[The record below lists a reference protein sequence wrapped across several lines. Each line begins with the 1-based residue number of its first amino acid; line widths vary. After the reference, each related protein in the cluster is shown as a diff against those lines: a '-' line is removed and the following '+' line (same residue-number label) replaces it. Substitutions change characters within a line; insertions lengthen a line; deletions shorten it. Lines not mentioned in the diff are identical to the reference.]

1 MRTISYKVSYE
12 KMISRLP
19 AMFAYL
25 DIDEQGTCEI
35 VKATNGK
42 QGDYGRIIA
51 NVYYDKNIVD
61 KDKNKEKP
69 FEYECKDGTK
79 LKITNG
85 EKTYRTL
92 IETYYKA
99 IKDKEW
105 ERNEDGT
112 YDNPFLAFMEKG
124 IGLKYVGLSEENS
137 NNTECG
143 VTTIKKYPLAPD
155 YIYLGEA
162 KTLYNKMIKMKKQL
176 IFWEEHTKL
185 CAEDKK
191 YYQRLKEEFKMR
203 NGDNLINKL
212 AELIEEAEV
221 VATEYLEYTLK
232 PDPSDHNKLIET
244 NLTLDFNVNLV
255 NTIKDLGLVTPYI
268 EDWVAGK
275 RYYEED
281 VVYHIDGNGYGMTW
295 YCKPSED
302 KKDEFG
308 RPYTEGFYEENT
320 ELIFFDDGS
329 TITIGGEKIETPKNW
344 IPQTL
349 NWVKRNECFIC
360 KKCGEVYEDNG
371 TCKCGNEKLTKF
383 YKYYEYVDEQEGTKV
398 IEGTCNS
405 HLTSLRRF
413 TTYLNRNDEVET
425 PDNYTDWLWY
435 YRKGMVMNR
444 EEKYD
449 EMGNL
454 AVMYGKESGYAD
466 GIEAIINK
474 GDSIGDNIIM
484 EGDYA
489 VNLAAWGDVIT
500 DITAKNN
507 EEYGYGTITFTY
519 WLGVHLKA
527 KKDDRS
533 EGDKKTYVVKTP
545 FVGIFDEN
553 YKIQFSRG
561 DIITQEEYD
570 KIKDASEYCEAVKW
584 YSQDDDG
591 NYKYYFKDFEA
602 DTTSPYGANH
612 GVKYTETY
620 IYYKGNTSYEVI
632 TRFINGPKY
641 EIGDTVKGRDVV
653 SRYKTTEYLKDY
665 DGDYEEIEE
674 EGEKKYIPKEY
685 EVIKPFINGE
695 YYEEGDII
703 PYNRYQNL
711 YVLEYDKDETIT
723 TEMFGQL
730 SKENKPLCNGTTV
743 SEDFTDDN
751 KKKCKPVEETIWSLV
766 AKDKFKEYIEGKFDR
781 EYKPDDMTEEDT
793 DAPYYYRLY
802 EKMEFY
808 TGDNIYSYNIRI
820 GNRINK
826 VPFLRTNFTTT
837 VDITHVDIEERP
849 LIRYD
854 YYNGVNF
861 QPSVNEDV
869 YIERGVTQAF
879 EKHIKFSEIKTF
891 EDLENYANG
900 GFFVISK
907 ENIDLG

>member
-25 DIDEQGTCEI
+25 DIDEQGTCKI

-42 QGDYGRIIA
+42 QGGYGRIIA
-51 NVYYDKNIVD
+51 NVYF
-61 KDKNKEKP
+61 KDDFKDGEWV
-69 FEYECKDGTK
+69 FEHDCKDGTK
-79 LKITNG
+79 LRIRKG

-105 ERNEDGT
+105 ARKENGEYED
-112 YDNPFLAFMEKG
+112 PFLAFMERG
-124 IGLKYVGLSEENS
+124 IGLKYVGLSEEVSENG
-137 NNTECG
+137 ECG
-143 VTTIKKYPLAPD
+143 VTTIKKFPLAPD

-191 YYQRLKEEFKMR
+191 YYQRLKEEFEMR
-203 NGDNLINKL
+203 NGDKLINKL

-221 VATEYLEYTLK
+221 VATEYLGYTLK

-268 EDWVAGK
+268 EEWVAGK

-295 YCKPSED
+295 YCKPSENA

-329 TITIGGEKIETPKNW
+329 TITIGGENIETPKNW

-349 NWVKRNECFIC
+349 NWVNR
-360 KKCGEVYEDNG
+360 
-371 TCKCGNEKLTKF
+371 
-383 YKYYEYVDEQEGTKV
+383 DEQEGTEVV

-454 AVMYGKESGYAD
+454 AVMHDNGV
-466 GIEAIINK
+466 EAIVG
-474 GDSIGDNIIM
+474 GDKPTNIKTDPNDDKTVI
-484 EGDYA
+484 
-489 VNLAAWGDVIT
+489 NLAAWGDVIT
-500 DITAKNN
+500 DITAENN

-527 KKDDRS
+527 EIDDRS
-533 EGDKKTYVVKTP
+533 KGDKKTYVVKSP
-545 FVGIFDEN
+545 FVGIFDN
-553 YKIQFSRG
+553 DYKIQFSRG
-561 DIITQEEYD
+561 DIITQEEYE
-570 KIKDASEYCEAVKW
+570 KIVNVNDAEKYCEEAKW

-591 NYKYYFKDFEA
+591 NYKYYFKNFEA

-641 EIGDTVKGRDVV
+641 EIGDTVKGYDVV

-711 YVLEYDKDETIT
+711 YVMEYDKDETIT
-723 TEMFGQL
+723 SEMFDQL

>member
-25 DIDEQGTCEI
+25 EIDEQGTCEI

-42 QGDYGRIIA
+42 QGDYGMIIA
-51 NVYYDKNIVD
+51 NVFYDKGN
-61 KDKNKEKP
+61 
-69 FEYECKDGTK
+69 FSHECKDGTK
-79 LKITNG
+79 LNISKG

-99 IKDKEW
+99 IRDKEW
-105 ERNEDGT
+105 ARKENGE
-112 YDNPFLAFMEKG
+112 YEEPFLAFMEKG
-124 IGLKYVGLSEENS
+124 IGLKYVGLSEEDSENK
-137 NNTECG
+137 ECG
-143 VTTIKKYPLAPD
+143 VTTIKKFPLAPD

-191 YYQRLKEEFKMR
+191 YYQRLKEEFEMR
-203 NGDNLINKL
+203 NGENLIIKL
-212 AELIEEAEV
+212 AELIEEAED
-221 VATEYLEYTLK
+221 VATEYLGYA
-232 PDPSDHNKLIET
+232 SNT

-268 EDWVAGK
+268 EEWVAGK

-295 YCKPSED
+295 YCKPNAD
-302 KKDEFG
+302 AKKDEFG

-329 TITIGGEKIETPKNW
+329 TITIGGEDIKTPKNW

-349 NWVKRNECFIC
+349 NWVNR
-360 KKCGEVYEDNG
+360 
-371 TCKCGNEKLTKF
+371 
-383 YKYYEYVDEQEGTKV
+383 DEQESTKV

-454 AVMYGKESGYAD
+454 AVMYGKEEGYFD
-466 GIEAIINK
+466 GVEAIV
-474 GDSIGDNIIM
+474 GGDNPTNIKF
-484 EGDYA
+484 DTDNKT
-489 VNLAAWGDVIT
+489 VLNLAAWGDVIT
-500 DITAKNN
+500 DIKAVNDR
-507 EEYGYGTITFTY
+507 EDGGTITFTY

-527 KKDDRS
+527 KIDDRS
-533 EGDKKTYVVKTP
+533 EGDKKTYVVNSP
-545 FVGIFDEN
+545 CVGIFDNN

-561 DIITQEEYD
+561 DIITQEEFD
-570 KIKDASEYCEAVKW
+570 RIINAKEYCDEAKW

-591 NYKYYFKDFEA
+591 NYKYYFKNFEA
-602 DTTSPYGANH
+602 DTTSPYGVNH

-632 TRFINGPKY
+632 TRFIDGPKY
-641 EIGDTVKGRDVV
+641 RIGDTVYGYIVV

-703 PYNRYQNL
+703 PYNRYRNL

-723 TEMFGQL
+723 TEMFAQL

-766 AKDKFKEYIEGKFDR
+766 EKDKFKEYVEGKFDR

-854 YYNGVNF
+854 YYNGVSF

>member
-25 DIDEQGTCEI
+25 DIDEQGTCKI

-51 NVYYDKNIVD
+51 NVYF
-61 KDKNKEKP
+61 KDDFKDGEWV
-69 FEYECKDGTK
+69 FEHDCKDGTK
-79 LKITNG
+79 LRIRKG

-105 ERNEDGT
+105 TRKENGEYED
-112 YDNPFLAFMEKG
+112 PFLAFMERG
-124 IGLKYVGLSEENS
+124 IGLKYVGLSEEVSENG
-137 NNTECG
+137 ECG
-143 VTTIKKYPLAPD
+143 VTTIKKFPLAPD

-191 YYQRLKEEFKMR
+191 YYQRLKEEFEMR

-212 AELIEEAEV
+212 AELIKEAEE

-232 PDPSDHNKLIET
+232 PDPSDNNKLIET

-268 EDWVAGK
+268 EEWVAGK
-275 RYYEED
+275 RYYKED

-295 YCKPSED
+295 YCKPSEDD

-329 TITIGGEKIETPKNW
+329 TITIGGEDIKTPKNW

-349 NWVKRNECFIC
+349 NWVNK
-360 KKCGEVYEDNG
+360 
-371 TCKCGNEKLTKF
+371 
-383 YKYYEYVDEQEGTKV
+383 DEQEGTKV

-454 AVMYGKESGYAD
+454 AVMYGKEEGHFD
-466 GIEAIINK
+466 GVEAIINE

-489 VNLAAWGDVIT
+489 INLAAWGDVIT
-500 DITAKNN
+500 DIKAVNDR
-507 EEYGYGTITFTY
+507 EDGGTITFTY

-527 KKDDRS
+527 KKDDLS

-561 DIITQEEYD
+561 DIITEEEFK
-570 KIKDASEYCEAVKW
+570 KIKTEAEKYCEAVKW

-602 DTTSPYGANH
+602 DTTSPYGVNH

-632 TRFINGPKY
+632 TRFIDGSKY
-641 EIGDTVKGRDVV
+641 RIGDTVYGYIVV
-653 SRYKTTEYLKDY
+653 SRYKTAEYLKDY

-711 YVLEYDKDETIT
+711 HVLEYDKDETIT
-723 TEMFGQL
+723 PEMFGQL

-743 SEDFTDDN
+743 SEKFTDDN

-766 AKDKFKEYIEGKFDR
+766 AKDKFDKYIEGKFDR

-808 TGDNIYSYNIRI
+808 TGDNLYSYNIRI

-837 VDITHVDIEERP
+837 VDIRHVDIEERP

-854 YYNGVNF
+854 YYNGVSF

>member
-51 NVYYDKNIVD
+51 NIVIGDNIDVDDDIDDDKYVFKYD
-61 KDKNKEKP
+61 
-69 FEYECKDGTK
+69 CKDGTK
-79 LKITNG
+79 LRIRKG

-105 ERNEDGT
+105 ERKADGT
-112 YDNPFLAFMEKG
+112 YKKPFLAFMEKG
-124 IGLKYVGLSEENS
+124 IGLKYVGWSEEVSKNKK
-137 NNTECG
+137 CG
-143 VTTIKKYPLAPD
+143 VTTMKKFPLAPD

-162 KTLYNKMIKMKKQL
+162 KTLYNKIVQMKKQL

-191 YYQRLKEEFKMR
+191 YYQRLKEEFEMR
-203 NGDNLINKL
+203 NGNKL
-212 AELIEEAEV
+212 IDELPKLIEEAEE
-221 VATEYLEYTLK
+221 VATKYLGYTSYINDLGERK
-232 PDPSDHNKLIET
+232 NT

-268 EDWVAGK
+268 EEWVAGK

-295 YCKPSED
+295 YCKPSEED
-302 KKDEFG
+302 AKKDEFG

-329 TITIGGEKIETPKNW
+329 TITIGGENIETPKNW

-349 NWVKRNECFIC
+349 NWVDR
-360 KKCGEVYEDNG
+360 Y
-371 TCKCGNEKLTKF
+371 
-383 YKYYEYVDEQEGTKV
+383 EQEGTKV

-425 PDNYTDWLWY
+425 PDNYKDWLWY

-454 AVMYGKESGYAD
+454 AVMYGKEEGYAD
-466 GIEAIINK
+466 GVEAIV
-474 GDSIGDNIIM
+474 GGDNPTNI
-484 EGDYA
+484 EFDTDNKT
-489 VNLAAWGDVIT
+489 VLNLAAWGDVIT
-500 DITAKNN
+500 DIKAENDR
-507 EEYGYGTITFTY
+507 EDGGTITFTY

-527 KKDDRS
+527 KIDDRS
-533 EGDKKTYVVKTP
+533 EGDKKTYVANSPCIGK
-545 FVGIFDEN
+545 FANN

-570 KIKDASEYCEAVKW
+570 RIDNASKYCDEMKW

-632 TRFINGPKY
+632 TRFIDGPKY
-641 EIGDTVKGRDVV
+641 RIGDTVYGYIVV
-653 SRYKTTEYLKDY
+653 SRYKTAEYLKDY
-665 DGDYEEIEE
+665 RGDYEEIKEN
-674 EGEKKYIPKEY
+674 GVTKSVPIEY

-703 PYNRYQNL
+703 PYSIYQKL

-723 TEMFGQL
+723 SEMFEQL
-730 SKENKPLCNGTTV
+730 SKENKPLCDGTTV

-766 AKDKFKEYIEGKFDR
+766 EKGKFKEYIEGKFDR

-808 TGDNIYSYNIRI
+808 TGNNIYSYNIRI

>member
-25 DIDEQGTCEI
+25 EIDEQGTCEI

-42 QGDYGRIIA
+42 QGDYGMIIA
-51 NVYYDKNIVD
+51 NVFYDKGN
-61 KDKNKEKP
+61 
-69 FEYECKDGTK
+69 FSYECKDGTK
-79 LKITNG
+79 LNISKG

-99 IKDKEW
+99 IRDKEW
-105 ERNEDGT
+105 ARKENGE
-112 YDNPFLAFMEKG
+112 YEEPFLAFMERG
-124 IGLKYVGLSEENS
+124 IGLKYVGLSKEDS

-191 YYQRLKEEFKMR
+191 YYQRLKEEFEMR
-203 NGDNLINKL
+203 NGKNLIIKL
-212 AELIEEAEV
+212 AELIEEAED
-221 VATEYLEYTLK
+221 VATEYLGYA
-232 PDPSDHNKLIET
+232 SNT

-268 EDWVAGK
+268 EEWVAGK

-295 YCKPSED
+295 YCKPNEAA

-329 TITIGGEKIETPKNW
+329 TITIGGENIETPKNW

-349 NWVKRNECFIC
+349 NWVDR
-360 KKCGEVYEDNG
+360 Y
-371 TCKCGNEKLTKF
+371 
-383 YKYYEYVDEQEGTKV
+383 EQEGTKV

-454 AVMYGKESGYAD
+454 AVMYGKEEGYFD
-466 GIEAIINK
+466 GVEAIV
-474 GDSIGDNIIM
+474 GGDNPTNIKF
-484 EGDYA
+484 DTDNKT
-489 VNLAAWGDVIT
+489 VLNLAAWGDVIT
-500 DITAKNN
+500 DIKAVNDR
-507 EEYGYGTITFTY
+507 EDGGTITFTY

-527 KKDDRS
+527 EIDDRS
-533 EGDKKTYVVKTP
+533 EGDKKTYVVKSP
-545 FVGIFDEN
+545 CVGIFDNN

-591 NYKYYFKDFEA
+591 NYKYYFKNFEA
-602 DTTSPYGANH
+602 DTTSPYGVNH

-632 TRFINGPKY
+632 TRFIDGPKY
-641 EIGDTVKGRDVV
+641 RIGDIVYGYIVV

-703 PYNRYQNL
+703 PYNRYRNL

-723 TEMFGQL
+723 TEMFAQL

-766 AKDKFKEYIEGKFDR
+766 EKDKFKEYVEGKFDR

-808 TGDNIYSYNIRI
+808 TGNNIYSYNIRI

-854 YYNGVNF
+854 YYNGVSF

-907 ENIDLG
+907 EDIDLG

>member
-25 DIDEQGTCEI
+25 DIDEQGTCKI

-51 NVYYDKNIVD
+51 NVYF
-61 KDKNKEKP
+61 KDEWVVKDDYV
-69 FEYECKDGTK
+69 FIHDCKDGTK
-79 LKITNG
+79 LRIRKG

-105 ERNEDGT
+105 ERNTDGT
-112 YDNPFLAFMEKG
+112 YKEPFLAFMEKG
-124 IGLKYVGLSEENS
+124 IGLKYVGLSEEDS

-143 VTTIKKYPLAPD
+143 VTTIKKFPLAPD

-191 YYQRLKEEFKMR
+191 YYQRLKEEFEMR

-232 PDPSDHNKLIET
+232 PDPSDNKKLIET

-268 EDWVAGK
+268 EEWVAGK

-295 YCKPSED
+295 YCKPSEGA

-329 TITIGGEKIETPKNW
+329 RITIGGENIDTPKNW

-349 NWVKRNECFIC
+349 NWVNR
-360 KKCGEVYEDNG
+360 
-371 TCKCGNEKLTKF
+371 
-383 YKYYEYVDEQEGTKV
+383 DEQEGTEVV

-435 YRKGMVMNR
+435 YRKGLVMNR

-454 AVMYGKESGYAD
+454 AVMYDNGV
-466 GIEAIINK
+466 EAIV
-474 GDSIGDNIIM
+474 GGDNPTNIKTDPNDDKTVI
-484 EGDYA
+484 
-489 VNLAAWGDVIT
+489 NLAAWGDVIT
-500 DITAKNN
+500 DITAENN

-527 KKDDRS
+527 EIDDRS
-533 EGDKKTYVVKTP
+533 EGDKKTYVVKSP
-545 FVGIFDEN
+545 CVGIFDNN

-570 KIKDASEYCEAVKW
+570 KIKDASEYCEVVKW

-591 NYKYYFKDFEA
+591 NYKYYFKNFEA
-602 DTTSPYGANH
+602 DTTSPYGVNH

-766 AKDKFKEYIEGKFDR
+766 AKDKFDAYIEGKFDR

-826 VPFLRTNFTTT
+826 VPFLRTNFATT
-837 VDITHVDIEERP
+837 VDIKHVDIEERP

>member
-25 DIDEQGTCEI
+25 ETDEQGTCEI
-35 VKATNGK
+35 VKATKGK
-42 QGDYGRIIA
+42 QGDYGMIIA
-51 NVYYDKNIVD
+51 NINYDKGDFI
-61 KDKNKEKP
+61 
-69 FEYECKDGTK
+69 YECKDGTQ

-99 IKDKEW
+99 IRDKEW

-112 YDNPFLAFMEKG
+112 YVEPFLAFMEKG
-124 IGLKYVGLSEENS
+124 IGLKYVGLSEEDSGNE
-137 NNTECG
+137 ECG
-143 VTTIKKYPLAPD
+143 VPILDKFPLAPD

-162 KTLYNKMIKMKKQL
+162 KTLYNKMVQMKKQL
-176 IFWEEHTKL
+176 IFWEEHTKA
-185 CAEDKK
+185 CTEDKK
-191 YYQRLKEEFKMR
+191 FYQRIKEEFEMR
-203 NGDNLINKL
+203 NGDKLINKL
-212 AELIEEAEV
+212 GELIEEAED
-221 VATEYLEYTLK
+221 VATEYLGYA
-232 PDPSDHNKLIET
+232 SNT

-268 EDWVAGK
+268 EEWVAGK

-302 KKDEFG
+302 AKKDEFG

-329 TITIGGEKIETPKNW
+329 IITIGGEDIETPTNW
-344 IPQTL
+344 IPQSL
-349 NWVKRNECFIC
+349 DWVKRNDRFIC
-360 KKCGEVYEDNG
+360 KNCGRVYEETSPG
-371 TCKCGNEKLTKF
+371 TCKCGSTDFNN
-383 YKYYEYVDEQEGTKV
+383 YKYVNEQEGTKV

-500 DITAKNN
+500 NIEAINDR
-507 EEYGYGTITFTY
+507 EDGGTITFTY

-527 KKDDRS
+527 KIDDRS
-533 EGDKKTYVVKTP
+533 EGDKKTYVANSP
-545 FVGIFDEN
+545 CVGNFDNN

-561 DIITQEEYD
+561 DIITQEEYER
-570 KIKDASEYCEAVKW
+570 IENASKYCDEMKW

-602 DTTSPYGANH
+602 DTTSPYGVNH
-612 GVKYTETY
+612 GVKYTEKY

-632 TRFINGPKY
+632 TRFIDGPKY
-641 EIGDTVKGRDVV
+641 RIGDTVYGYIVV
-653 SRYKTTEYLKDY
+653 SRYKTAEYLKDY
-665 DGDYEEIEE
+665 HGDYEDIEE
-674 EGEKKYIPKEY
+674 NGVIKSVPIEY

-703 PYNRYQNL
+703 PYSIYQKL

-723 TEMFGQL
+723 SEMFDQL
-730 SKENKPLCNGTTV
+730 SKENKPLCDGTTV
-743 SEDFTDDN
+743 SEKFTDDN
-751 KKKCKPVEETIWSLV
+751 KKKCKPIEETIWSLV
-766 AKDKFKEYIEGKFDR
+766 EKGKFDEYVKGYFDR

-854 YYNGVNF
+854 YYNGVSF

-891 EDLENYANG
+891 DDLENYANG

-907 ENIDLG
+907 EDIDLG

>member
-25 DIDEQGTCEI
+25 DIDEQGTCKI

-51 NVYYDKNIVD
+51 NVYF
-61 KDKNKEKP
+61 KDDFKDGEWV
-69 FEYECKDGTK
+69 FEHDCKDGTK
-79 LKITNG
+79 LRIRKG

-105 ERNEDGT
+105 ARKENGEYED
-112 YDNPFLAFMEKG
+112 PFLAFMEKG
-124 IGLKYVGLSEENS
+124 IGLKYVGLSEEVSENG
-137 NNTECG
+137 ECG
-143 VTTIKKYPLAPD
+143 VTTIKKFPLAPD

-191 YYQRLKEEFKMR
+191 YYQRLKEEFEMR
-203 NGDNLINKL
+203 NGNNLINKL
-212 AELIEEAEV
+212 AELIKEAEE
-221 VATEYLEYTLK
+221 VATEYLGYTLK
-232 PDPSDHNKLIET
+232 SDPSDNNKLIET

-268 EDWVAGK
+268 EEWVAGK

-302 KKDEFG
+302 AKKDEFG

-329 TITIGGEKIETPKNW
+329 TITIGGEDIETPKNW

-349 NWVKRNECFIC
+349 NWVNR
-360 KKCGEVYEDNG
+360 
-371 TCKCGNEKLTKF
+371 
-383 YKYYEYVDEQEGTKV
+383 DEQEGTEVV

-413 TTYLNRNDEVET
+413 ATYLNRNDEVET

-454 AVMYGKESGYAD
+454 AVMYGKEEGHFD
-466 GIEAIINK
+466 GVEAIV
-474 GDSIGDNIIM
+474 GGDNPTNIKFDTDNKTIL
-484 EGDYA
+484 
-489 VNLAAWGDVIT
+489 NLAAWGDVIT
-500 DITAKNN
+500 DIKAVNDR
-507 EEYGYGTITFTY
+507 EDGGTITFTY

-527 KKDDRS
+527 KIDDRS
-533 EGDKKTYVVKTP
+533 EGDKKTYVVNSP
-545 FVGIFDEN
+545 CVGIFDNN

-561 DIITQEEYD
+561 DIITQEEFD
-570 KIKDASEYCEAVKW
+570 RIINAKEYCDEAKW

-602 DTTSPYGANH
+602 DTTSPYGVNH

-632 TRFINGPKY
+632 TRFIDGPKY
-641 EIGDTVKGRDVV
+641 RIGDTVYGYIVV
-653 SRYKTTEYLKDY
+653 NRYKTAEYLKDY
-665 DGDYEEIEE
+665 RGDYEDIEE
-674 EGEKKYIPKEY
+674 NGVIKSVPIEY

-723 TEMFGQL
+723 PEMFGQL

>member
-25 DIDEQGTCEI
+25 DIDEQGTCKI

-51 NVYYDKNIVD
+51 NVYF
-61 KDKNKEKP
+61 KDDFKDGEWV
-69 FEYECKDGTK
+69 FEHDCKDGTK
-79 LKITNG
+79 LRIRKG

-105 ERNEDGT
+105 ARKENGEYKD
-112 YDNPFLAFMEKG
+112 PFLAFMERG
-124 IGLKYVGLSEENS
+124 IGLKYVGLSEEVSENG
-137 NNTECG
+137 ECG

-191 YYQRLKEEFKMR
+191 YYQRLKEEFEMR
-203 NGDNLINKL
+203 NGKNLIIKL
-212 AELIEEAEV
+212 AELIEEAED
-221 VATEYLEYTLK
+221 VATEYLGYA
-232 PDPSDHNKLIET
+232 SNT

-268 EDWVAGK
+268 EEWVAGK

-295 YCKPSED
+295 YCKPSD
-302 KKDEFG
+302 AKKDEFG

-329 TITIGGEKIETPKNW
+329 TITIGGENIETPKNW

-349 NWVKRNECFIC
+349 NWVDR
-360 KKCGEVYEDNG
+360 Y
-371 TCKCGNEKLTKF
+371 
-383 YKYYEYVDEQEGTKV
+383 EQEGTKV

-454 AVMYGKESGYAD
+454 AVMYDNGV
-466 GIEAIINK
+466 EAIV
-474 GDSIGDNIIM
+474 GGDNPTNIKF
-484 EGDYA
+484 DKDKKT
-489 VNLAAWGDVIT
+489 VLNLAAWGDVIT
-500 DITAKNN
+500 DIKAVNDR
-507 EEYGYGTITFTY
+507 EDGGTITFTY

-527 KKDDRS
+527 KIDDRS
-533 EGDKKTYVVKTP
+533 EGDKKTYVVNSP
-545 FVGIFDEN
+545 CVGIFDNN

-561 DIITQEEYD
+561 DIITQEEFD
-570 KIKDASEYCEAVKW
+570 RIINAKEYCDEAKW

-602 DTTSPYGANH
+602 DTTSPYGVNH

-632 TRFINGPKY
+632 TRFIDGPKY
-641 EIGDTVKGRDVV
+641 RIGDTVYGYIVV

-723 TEMFGQL
+723 IEMLAQL

>member
-25 DIDEQGTCEI
+25 DIDEQGTCKI

-51 NVYYDKNIVD
+51 NVFYNKNIVY
-61 KDKNKEKP
+61 KGEEKP
-69 FEYECKDGTK
+69 FEHECKDGTK

-105 ERNEDGT
+105 EREDGI
-112 YDNPFLAFMEKG
+112 YKEPFLAFIEKG
-124 IGLKYVGLSEENS
+124 IGLKYVGLSEEDS

-143 VTTIKKYPLAPD
+143 VTTIKKFPLAPD

-191 YYQRLKEEFKMR
+191 YYQRLKEEFEMR

-221 VATEYLEYTLK
+221 VATEYLGYTLK

-268 EDWVAGK
+268 EEWVAGK

-295 YCKPSED
+295 YCKPNAD
-302 KKDEFG
+302 AKKDEFG

-329 TITIGGEKIETPKNW
+329 TITIGGEDIKTPKNW

-349 NWVKRNECFIC
+349 NWVNR
-360 KKCGEVYEDNG
+360 
-371 TCKCGNEKLTKF
+371 
-383 YKYYEYVDEQEGTKV
+383 DEQEGTEVV

-454 AVMYGKESGYAD
+454 AVMYGKEKGHFD
-466 GIEAIINK
+466 GVEAIVGGDKPTNIKFDTDNK
-474 GDSIGDNIIM
+474 T
-484 EGDYA
+484 
-489 VNLAAWGDVIT
+489 VLNLAAWGDVIT
-500 DITAKNN
+500 DIKAVNDR
-507 EEYGYGTITFTY
+507 EDGGTITFTY

-527 KKDDRS
+527 KIDDRS
-533 EGDKKTYVVKTP
+533 EGDKKTYVVNSP
-545 FVGIFDEN
+545 CVGIFDNN

-561 DIITQEEYD
+561 DIITQEEFD
-570 KIKDASEYCEAVKW
+570 RIINAKKYCDEAKW

-602 DTTSPYGANH
+602 DTTSPYGVNH

-632 TRFINGPKY
+632 TRFIDGSKY
-641 EIGDTVKGRDVV
+641 RIGDTVYGYIVV

-665 DGDYEEIEE
+665 DGDFDEIEE

>member
-25 DIDEQGTCEI
+25 DIDEQGTCKI

-42 QGDYGRIIA
+42 QGDYGMIIA
-51 NVYYDKNIVD
+51 NVFYNKNIID
-61 KDKNKEKP
+61 KDKNEEKP
-69 FEYECKDGTK
+69 FEHECKDGTK

-99 IKDKEW
+99 IRDKEW
-105 ERNEDGT
+105 ERKENGEYKD
-112 YDNPFLAFMEKG
+112 PFLAFMERG
-124 IGLKYVGLSEENS
+124 IGLKYVGLSEEVSENG
-137 NNTECG
+137 ECG
-143 VTTIKKYPLAPD
+143 VTTIKKFPLAPD

-191 YYQRLKEEFKMR
+191 YYQRLKEEFEMR
-203 NGDNLINKL
+203 NGDK
-212 AELIEEAEV
+212 LIEKLTEMIKEAEV
-221 VATEYLEYTLK
+221 VATEYLGYTLK
-232 PDPSDHNKLIET
+232 PDPSDPNKLIET

-268 EDWVAGK
+268 EEWVAGK

-295 YCKPSED
+295 YCKPNAD
-302 KKDEFG
+302 DAKKDEFG

-329 TITIGGEKIETPKNW
+329 TITIGGENIETPKNW

-349 NWVKRNECFIC
+349 NWVDRNECFIC
-360 KKCGEVYEDNG
+360 KKCGEVYEDDG
-371 TCKCGNEKLTKF
+371 TCKCGNEELTKF
-383 YKYYEYVDEQEGTKV
+383 YKYYECVDEQEGTKV

-435 YRKGMVMNR
+435 YRKGLVMNR

-454 AVMYGKESGYAD
+454 AVMYDNGV
-466 GIEAIINK
+466 EAIV
-474 GDSIGDNIIM
+474 GGDNPTNIKTDPNDKKI
-484 EGDYA
+484 
-489 VNLAAWGDVIT
+489 VINLAAWGDVIT
-500 DITAKNN
+500 DITADND
-507 EEYGYGTITFTY
+507 EESGYGTITFTY

-527 KKDDRS
+527 EIDDRS
-533 EGDKKTYVVKTP
+533 EGDKKTYVVKSP
-545 FVGIFDEN
+545 CVGIFDNN

-591 NYKYYFKDFEA
+591 NYKYYFKNFEA

-620 IYYKGNTSYEVI
+620 IYYKGNPSYEVI
-632 TRFINGPKY
+632 TRFIDGPKY
-641 EIGDTVKGRDVV
+641 EIGDTVKGKDVV

-665 DGDYEEIEE
+665 DGDYEDINENGVI
-674 EGEKKYIPKEY
+674 KSVPKEY

-711 YVLEYDKDETIT
+711 YVLGYDKDETIT

-837 VDITHVDIEERP
+837 VDIKHVDIEERP

-854 YYNGVNF
+854 YYNGVSF

>member
-25 DIDEQGTCEI
+25 DIDEQGTCKI

-51 NVYYDKNIVD
+51 NVYF
-61 KDKNKEKP
+61 KDDFKDGEWV
-69 FEYECKDGTK
+69 FEHDCKDGTK
-79 LKITNG
+79 LRIRKG

-105 ERNEDGT
+105 ARKENGEYED
-112 YDNPFLAFMEKG
+112 PFLAFMERG
-124 IGLKYVGLSEENS
+124 IGLKYVGLSEEVSENG
-137 NNTECG
+137 ECG
-143 VTTIKKYPLAPD
+143 VTTIKKFPLAPD

-191 YYQRLKEEFKMR
+191 YYQRLKEEFEMR
-203 NGDNLINKL
+203 NGNNLINKL
-212 AELIEEAEV
+212 AELIKEAEE

-232 PDPSDHNKLIET
+232 PDPSDNNKLIET

-268 EDWVAGK
+268 EEWVAGK
-275 RYYEED
+275 RYYKED

-302 KKDEFG
+302 AKKDEFG

-329 TITIGGEKIETPKNW
+329 TITIGGEDIETPKNW

-349 NWVKRNECFIC
+349 NWVNR
-360 KKCGEVYEDNG
+360 
-371 TCKCGNEKLTKF
+371 
-383 YKYYEYVDEQEGTKV
+383 DEQEGTEVV

-454 AVMYGKESGYAD
+454 AVMYGKEEGHFD
-466 GIEAIINK
+466 GVEAIVGGDKPTNIKFDTDNK
-474 GDSIGDNIIM
+474 TIL
-484 EGDYA
+484 
-489 VNLAAWGDVIT
+489 NLAAWGDVIT
-500 DITAKNN
+500 DIKAVNDR
-507 EEYGYGTITFTY
+507 EDGGTITFTY

-527 KKDDRS
+527 KIDDRS
-533 EGDKKTYVVKTP
+533 EGDKKTYVVNSP
-545 FVGIFDEN
+545 CVGIFDNN

-561 DIITQEEYD
+561 DIITQEEFD
-570 KIKDASEYCEAVKW
+570 RIINAKEYCDEAKW

-602 DTTSPYGANH
+602 DTTSPYGVNH

-632 TRFINGPKY
+632 TRFIDGPKY
-641 EIGDTVKGRDVV
+641 RIGDTVYGYIVV
-653 SRYKTTEYLKDY
+653 SRYKTAEYLKDY
-665 DGDYEEIEE
+665 RGDYEDIEE
-674 EGEKKYIPKEY
+674 NGVIKSVPIEY

-723 TEMFGQL
+723 PEMFGQL

>member
-25 DIDEQGTCEI
+25 DIDEQGTCKI

-51 NVYYDKNIVD
+51 NVFYNKNIVY
-61 KDKNKEKP
+61 KGEEKP
-69 FEYECKDGTK
+69 FEHECKDGTK

-105 ERNEDGT
+105 EREDGI
-112 YDNPFLAFMEKG
+112 YKEPFLAFMEKG
-124 IGLKYVGLSEENS
+124 IGLKYVGLSEEDS

-143 VTTIKKYPLAPD
+143 VTTIKKFPLAPD

-191 YYQRLKEEFKMR
+191 YYQRLKEEFEMR

-221 VATEYLEYTLK
+221 VATEYLGYTLK

-268 EDWVAGK
+268 EEWVAGK

-295 YCKPSED
+295 YCKPNAD
-302 KKDEFG
+302 AKKDEFG

-329 TITIGGEKIETPKNW
+329 TITIGGEDIKTPKNW

-349 NWVKRNECFIC
+349 NWVNR
-360 KKCGEVYEDNG
+360 
-371 TCKCGNEKLTKF
+371 
-383 YKYYEYVDEQEGTKV
+383 DEQEGTEVV

-454 AVMYGKESGYAD
+454 AVMYGKEKGHFD
-466 GIEAIINK
+466 GVEAIVGGDKPTNIKFDTDNK
-474 GDSIGDNIIM
+474 T
-484 EGDYA
+484 
-489 VNLAAWGDVIT
+489 VLNLAAWGDVIT
-500 DITAKNN
+500 DIKAVNDR
-507 EEYGYGTITFTY
+507 EDGGTITFTY

-527 KKDDRS
+527 KIDDRS
-533 EGDKKTYVVKTP
+533 EGDKKTYVVNSP
-545 FVGIFDEN
+545 CVGIFDNN

-561 DIITQEEYD
+561 DIITQEEFD
-570 KIKDASEYCEAVKW
+570 RIINAKKYCDEAKW

-602 DTTSPYGANH
+602 DTTSPYGVNH

-632 TRFINGPKY
+632 TRFIDGPKY
-641 EIGDTVKGRDVV
+641 RIGDTVYGYIVV

-665 DGDYEEIEE
+665 DGDFDEIEE

>member
-61 KDKNKEKP
+61 KDKNEEKP
-69 FEYECKDGTK
+69 FEHECKDGTK

-124 IGLKYVGLSEENS
+124 IGLKYVGWSEEVSKNE
-137 NNTECG
+137 ECRG
-143 VTTIKKYPLAPD
+143 VPTLKKFPLAPD

-162 KTLYNKMIKMKKQL
+162 KTLYNKMVQMKKQL

-185 CAEDKK
+185 CTEDKK
-191 YYQRLKEEFKMR
+191 YYQRLKEEFEMR
-203 NGDNLINKL
+203 NGNKL
-212 AELIEEAEV
+212 IDELPKLIEEAEK
-221 VATEYLEYTLK
+221 VATEYLGYTSYINDLGERK
-232 PDPSDHNKLIET
+232 NT

-268 EDWVAGK
+268 EEWVAGK

-295 YCKPSED
+295 YCKPSEKA

-329 TITIGGEKIETPKNW
+329 TITIGGKEIETPKNW
-344 IPQTL
+344 IPQSL
-349 NWVKRNECFIC
+349 NWVKRNERFIC
-360 KKCGEVYEDNG
+360 KNCGEVYEDDG

-383 YKYYEYVDEQEGTKV
+383 YKYYKYVGKQEGTKV

-413 TTYLNRNDEVET
+413 ATYLNRNDEVET

-454 AVMYGKESGYAD
+454 AVMYGKEEGYAD
-466 GIEAIINK
+466 GVEAIVG
-474 GDSIGDNIIM
+474 GDKRTNIKTDPNDDKTVI
-484 EGDYA
+484 
-489 VNLAAWGDVIT
+489 NLAAWGDVIT
-500 DITAKNN
+500 DISAENDRAD
-507 EEYGYGTITFTY
+507 GGTITFTY

-527 KKDDRS
+527 KKDNR
-533 EGDKKTYVVKTP
+533 YVVNSP
-545 FVGIFDEN
+545 FVGIFDN
-553 YKIQFSRG
+553 NGNKDKIQFSRG
-561 DIITQEEYD
+561 DIITQEKYE
-570 KIKDASEYCEAVKW
+570 KIDNAEEAKEYCDEMKW

-620 IYYKGNTSYEVI
+620 IYYKGDTSYEVI
-632 TRFINGPKY
+632 KRFI
-641 EIGDTVKGRDVV
+641 
-653 SRYKTTEYLKDY
+653 S
-665 DGDYEEIEE
+665 
-674 EGEKKYIPKEY
+674 GED
-685 EVIKPFINGE
+685 
-695 YYEEGDII
+695 YEEGDII
-703 PYNRYQNL
+703 PY
-711 YVLEYDKDETIT
+711 DKYKE
-723 TEMFGQL
+723 L
-730 SKENKPLCNGTTV
+730 SV
-743 SEDFTDDN
+743 DD
-751 KKKCKPVEETIWSLV
+751 KKKCKPVEETIWSLRDSG
-766 AKDKFKEYIEGKFDR
+766 KEKFDAYINGEFDR
-781 EYKPDDMTEEDT
+781 EYKPDGMTEEDA

-802 EKMEFY
+802 DKMEFY

-837 VDITHVDIEERP
+837 VDIKHVDIEERP

-854 YYNGVNF
+854 YYNGVSF

-869 YIERGVTQAF
+869 YVERGVTQAF

-907 ENIDLG
+907 EDIDLG

>member
-25 DIDEQGTCEI
+25 DIDEQGTCKI

-69 FEYECKDGTK
+69 FEHECKDGTK

-105 ERNEDGT
+105 EREDGIYT
-112 YDNPFLAFMEKG
+112 EPFLAFMERG
-124 IGLKYVGLSEENS
+124 IGLKYVGWCEEDS
-137 NNTECG
+137 GHKECG
-143 VTTIKKYPLAPD
+143 VTTMKKFPLAPD

-162 KTLYNKMIKMKKQL
+162 KTLYNKIVQMKKQL

-191 YYQRLKEEFKMR
+191 YYQRLKEEFEMR
-203 NGDNLINKL
+203 NGYKLIDELPK
-212 AELIEEAEV
+212 LIEEAEE
-221 VATEYLEYTLK
+221 VATEYLGYTLK
-232 PDPSDHNKLIET
+232 PDPSDNKKLIET

-268 EDWVAGK
+268 EEWVAGK

-295 YCKPSED
+295 YCKPSEA

-329 TITIGGEKIETPKNW
+329 TITIGGEHIDTPKNW

-349 NWVKRNECFIC
+349 NWVKRNERFIC
-360 KKCGEVYEDNG
+360 KNCGRVYEEKKPDA
-371 TCKCGNEKLTKF
+371 CKCGNTDSDYF
-383 YKYYEYVDEQEGTKV
+383 NNYKYVGKQEDTKV

-413 TTYLNRNDEVET
+413 ATYLNRNDEVET

-454 AVMYGKESGYAD
+454 AVMYGKEEGHFD
-466 GIEAIINK
+466 GVEAIVV
-474 GDSIGDNIIM
+474 GDKHTNIKFD
-484 EGDYA
+484 ENEKET
-489 VNLAAWGDVIT
+489 VLNLAAWGDVIT
-500 DITAKNN
+500 DITADNN
-507 EEYGYGTITFTY
+507 EESGYGTITFTY

-527 KKDDRS
+527 KIDDRS
-533 EGDKKTYVVKTP
+533 EG
-545 FVGIFDEN
+545 E
-553 YKIQFSRG
+553 
-561 DIITQEEYD
+561 
-570 KIKDASEYCEAVKW
+570 W

-591 NYKYYFKDFEA
+591 NYKYYFKNFEA

-620 IYYKGNTSYEVI
+620 IYYKDDTSYEVT

-641 EIGDTVKGRDVV
+641 KIGYTVKGSDVI
-653 SRYKTTEYLKDY
+653 SRYKTPEYLKDY
-665 DGDYEEIEE
+665 NGDFEEIKEN
-674 EGEKKYIPKEY
+674 GEIKYIPIRY

-695 YYEEGDII
+695 YYEEGIII
-703 PYNRYQNL
+703 PYSIYQKL
-711 YVLEYDKDETIT
+711 SALKYDKDETIT
-723 TEMFGQL
+723 SEMFDQL

-743 SEDFTDDN
+743 SEYFTDDN

-766 AKDKFKEYIEGKFDR
+766 AKGKFDKYIEGKFDR
-781 EYKPDDMTEEDT
+781 EYKPDGMTEEDA

-802 EKMEFY
+802 EKMKFY

>member
-25 DIDEQGTCEI
+25 DIDEQGTCKI

-51 NVYYDKNIVD
+51 NVYF
-61 KDKNKEKP
+61 KDDFKDGEWV
-69 FEYECKDGTK
+69 FEHDCKDGTK
-79 LKITNG
+79 LRIRKG

-105 ERNEDGT
+105 ARKENGEYED
-112 YDNPFLAFMEKG
+112 PFLAFMERG
-124 IGLKYVGLSEENS
+124 IGLKYVGLSEEVSENG
-137 NNTECG
+137 ECG
-143 VTTIKKYPLAPD
+143 VTTIKKFPLAPD

-191 YYQRLKEEFKMR
+191 YYQRLKEEFEMR
-203 NGDNLINKL
+203 NGNNLINKL
-212 AELIEEAEV
+212 AELIKEAEE
-221 VATEYLEYTLK
+221 VATEYLGYTLK
-232 PDPSDHNKLIET
+232 PDPSDNNKLIET

-268 EDWVAGK
+268 EEWVAGK

-302 KKDEFG
+302 AKKDEFG

-329 TITIGGEKIETPKNW
+329 TITIGGEDIETPKNW

-349 NWVKRNECFIC
+349 NWVNR
-360 KKCGEVYEDNG
+360 
-371 TCKCGNEKLTKF
+371 
-383 YKYYEYVDEQEGTKV
+383 DEQEGTEVV

-413 TTYLNRNDEVET
+413 ATYLNRNDEVET

-454 AVMYGKESGYAD
+454 AVMYGKEEGHFD
-466 GIEAIINK
+466 GVEAIV
-474 GDSIGDNIIM
+474 GGDNPTNIKFDTDNKTIL
-484 EGDYA
+484 
-489 VNLAAWGDVIT
+489 NLAAWGDVIT
-500 DITAKNN
+500 DIKAVNDR
-507 EEYGYGTITFTY
+507 EDGGTITFTY

-527 KKDDRS
+527 KIDDRS
-533 EGDKKTYVVKTP
+533 EGDKKTYVVNSP
-545 FVGIFDEN
+545 CVGIFDNN

-561 DIITQEEYD
+561 DIITQEEFD
-570 KIKDASEYCEAVKW
+570 RIINAKEYCDEAKW

-602 DTTSPYGANH
+602 DTTSPYGVNH

-620 IYYKGNTSYEVI
+620 IYYKGNPSYEVI
-632 TRFINGPKY
+632 TRFIDGPKY
-641 EIGDTVKGRDVV
+641 RIGDTVYGYIVV
-653 SRYKTTEYLKDY
+653 SRYKTAEYLKDY
-665 DGDYEEIEE
+665 RGDYEEIEE
-674 EGEKKYIPKEY
+674 NGVIKSVPIEY

-723 TEMFGQL
+723 PEMFGQL

-766 AKDKFKEYIEGKFDR
+766 AKDKFDAYIEGKFDR

>member
-25 DIDEQGTCEI
+25 DIDEQGTCKI

-51 NVYYDKNIVD
+51 NVFL
-61 KDKNKEKP
+61 KDEWVVKDDYV
-69 FEYECKDGTK
+69 FIHECKDGTN
-79 LKITNG
+79 LKIRKG

-105 ERNEDGT
+105 ERNTDGT
-112 YDNPFLAFMEKG
+112 YKEPFLAFMEKG
-124 IGLKYVGLSEENS
+124 IGLKYVGLSEEDS

-143 VTTIKKYPLAPD
+143 VTTIKKFPLAPD

-191 YYQRLKEEFKMR
+191 YYQRLKEEFEMR

-212 AELIEEAEV
+212 AELIKEAEE
-221 VATEYLEYTLK
+221 VATEYLGYTLK
-232 PDPSDHNKLIET
+232 PDPSDNNKLIET

-268 EDWVAGK
+268 EEWVAGK
-275 RYYEED
+275 RYYKED

-295 YCKPSED
+295 YCKPSGD
-302 KKDEFG
+302 AKKDEFG

-329 TITIGGEKIETPKNW
+329 TITIGGEDIETPKNW

-349 NWVKRNECFIC
+349 NWVNR
-360 KKCGEVYEDNG
+360 
-371 TCKCGNEKLTKF
+371 
-383 YKYYEYVDEQEGTKV
+383 DEQEGTKV

-466 GIEAIINK
+466 GIEAIINE

-500 DITAKNN
+500 DITANNN

-533 EGDKKTYVVKTP
+533 KGDKKTYVVKSP
-545 FVGIFDEN
+545 FVGIFDN
-553 YKIQFSRG
+553 DYKIQFSRG
-561 DIITQEEYD
+561 DIITEEEFK
-570 KIKDASEYCEAVKW
+570 KIKTEAEKYCEEVKW

-591 NYKYYFKDFEA
+591 NYKYYFKGYEPDVDIYDEDGA
-602 DTTSPYGANH
+602 LIQKASDYGKNQ
-612 GVKYTETY
+612 GVKYVEKY
-620 IYYKGNTSYEVI
+620 IYYMGDIDMEVLRDFYAFRKEYKVNDELSE
-632 TRFINGPKY
+632 TEYSTLMDSNKPKCKQMAREVSGSIY
-641 EIGDTVKGRDVV
+641 YLVIEDFDEYDHYVKGQIIKW
-653 SRYKTTEYLKDY
+653 STYLTFVGK
-665 DGDYEEIEE
+665 
-674 EGEKKYIPKEY
+674 
-685 EVIKPFINGE
+685 
-695 YYEEGDII
+695 
-703 PYNRYQNL
+703 R
-711 YVLEYDKDETIT
+711 EYDTYTPDPEA
-723 TEMFGQL
+723 
-730 SKENKPLCNGTTV
+730 
-743 SEDFTDDN
+743 N
-751 KKKCKPVEETIWSLV
+751 KKKCKCVEETIWTLKERG
-766 AKDKFKEYIEGKFDR
+766 KDKLGRDIFENYITGKYDKD
-781 EYKPDDMTEEDT
+781 YKPDENEIKEEDT

-854 YYNGVNF
+854 YYNGVSF

>member
-25 DIDEQGTCEI
+25 ETDEQGTCEI
-35 VKATNGK
+35 VKATKGK
-42 QGDYGRIIA
+42 QGDYGMIIA
-51 NVYYDKNIVD
+51 NINYDKG
-61 KDKNKEKP
+61 K
-69 FEYECKDGTK
+69 FEYECKDGTQ
-79 LKITNG
+79 LNISNG

-99 IKDKEW
+99 IRDKEW

-112 YDNPFLAFMEKG
+112 YVEPFLAFMEKG
-124 IGLKYVGLSEENS
+124 IGLKYVGLSEEDSGNE
-137 NNTECG
+137 ECG
-143 VTTIKKYPLAPD
+143 VPILDKFPLAPD

-162 KTLYNKMIKMKKQL
+162 KTLYNKMVQMKKQL
-176 IFWEEHTKL
+176 IFWEEHTKA
-185 CAEDKK
+185 CTEDKK
-191 YYQRLKEEFKMR
+191 FYQRIKEEFEMR
-203 NGDNLINKL
+203 NGDKLINKL
-212 AELIEEAEV
+212 GELIEEAED
-221 VATEYLEYTLK
+221 VATEYLGYA
-232 PDPSDHNKLIET
+232 SNT

-268 EDWVAGK
+268 EEWVAGK

-302 KKDEFG
+302 AKKDEFG

-329 TITIGGEKIETPKNW
+329 TITIDGEKIDTPKNW

-349 NWVKRNECFIC
+349 NWVDR
-360 KKCGEVYEDNG
+360 Y
-371 TCKCGNEKLTKF
+371 
-383 YKYYEYVDEQEGTKV
+383 EQEGTKV

-454 AVMYGKESGYAD
+454 AVMYGKEEGYAD
-466 GIEAIINK
+466 GVEAIVGGDKPTNIEFDTDNK
-474 GDSIGDNIIM
+474 T
-484 EGDYA
+484 
-489 VNLAAWGDVIT
+489 VLNLAAWGDVIT
-500 DITAKNN
+500 DIKAINDR
-507 EEYGYGTITFTY
+507 EDGGTITFTY

-527 KKDDRS
+527 KIDDRS
-533 EGDKKTYVVKTP
+533 EGDKKTYVANSP
-545 FVGIFDEN
+545 CVGNFDNN

-561 DIITQEEYD
+561 DIITQEEYER
-570 KIKDASEYCEAVKW
+570 IENASKYCDEMKW

-591 NYKYYFKDFEA
+591 NYKYYFKDFAA

-612 GVKYTETY
+612 GVKYTEKY

-632 TRFINGPKY
+632 TRFIDGPKY
-641 EIGDTVKGRDVV
+641 RIGDTVYGYIVV
-653 SRYKTTEYLKDY
+653 SRYKTAEYLKDY
-665 DGDYEEIEE
+665 RGDYEEINEN
-674 EGEKKYIPKEY
+674 GVIKSVPIEY

-703 PYNRYQNL
+703 PYSIYQKL

-723 TEMFGQL
+723 SEMFDQL
-730 SKENKPLCNGTTV
+730 SKENKPLCDGTTV
-743 SEDFTDDN
+743 SEKFTDDN

-766 AKDKFKEYIEGKFDR
+766 EKGKFDEYVKGYFDR

-854 YYNGVNF
+854 YYNGVSF

-869 YIERGVTQAF
+869 YVERGVTQAF

-891 EDLENYANG
+891 DDLENYANG

-907 ENIDLG
+907 EDIDLG

>member
-25 DIDEQGTCEI
+25 DIDEQGTCKI

-51 NVYYDKNIVD
+51 NVYF
-61 KDKNKEKP
+61 KDDFKDGEWV
-69 FEYECKDGTK
+69 FEHDCKDGTK
-79 LKITNG
+79 LRIRKG

-105 ERNEDGT
+105 ERNTDGT
-112 YDNPFLAFMEKG
+112 YKDPFLAFMERG
-124 IGLKYVGLSEENS
+124 IGLKYVGLSEEVSENG
-137 NNTECG
+137 ECG
-143 VTTIKKYPLAPD
+143 VPTLKKFPLAPD

-203 NGDNLINKL
+203 NGDK
-212 AELIEEAEV
+212 LIEKLTEMIKEAEV
-221 VATEYLEYTLK
+221 VATEYLGYTLK
-232 PDPSDHNKLIET
+232 PDPSDPNKLIET

-268 EDWVAGK
+268 EEWVAGK

-295 YCKPSED
+295 YCKPSEGA

-329 TITIGGEKIETPKNW
+329 RITIGGEDIDTPKNW

-349 NWVKRNECFIC
+349 NWVNR
-360 KKCGEVYEDNG
+360 
-371 TCKCGNEKLTKF
+371 
-383 YKYYEYVDEQEGTKV
+383 DEQEGTEVV

-435 YRKGMVMNR
+435 YRKGLVMNR

-454 AVMYGKESGYAD
+454 AVMYDNGV
-466 GIEAIINK
+466 EAIV
-474 GDSIGDNIIM
+474 GGDNPTNIKF
-484 EGDYA
+484 DTDNKT
-489 VNLAAWGDVIT
+489 VLNLAAWGDVIT
-500 DITAKNN
+500 DIKAVNDR
-507 EEYGYGTITFTY
+507 EDGGTITFTY

-527 KKDDRS
+527 EIDDRS
-533 EGDKKTYVVKTP
+533 EGDKKTYVVKSP
-545 FVGIFDEN
+545 CVGIFDNN

-561 DIITQEEYD
+561 DIIAQEEYD
-570 KIKDASEYCEAVKW
+570 KIKDASEYCEVVKW

-591 NYKYYFKDFEA
+591 NYKYYFKNFEA
-602 DTTSPYGANH
+602 DTTSPYGVNH

-723 TEMFGQL
+723 TEMFAQL
-730 SKENKPLCNGTTV
+730 SKENKPLCDGTTV
-743 SEDFTDDN
+743 SEKFKDDN

-766 AKDKFKEYIEGKFDR
+766 AKDKFKDYIEGKFDR
-781 EYKPDDMTEEDT
+781 EYKPVDMTEEDT

-837 VDITHVDIEERP
+837 VDIKHVDIEERP

-854 YYNGVNF
+854 YYNGVSF

>member
-25 DIDEQGTCEI
+25 EIDEQGTCEI

-42 QGDYGRIIA
+42 QGDYGMIIA
-51 NVYYDKNIVD
+51 NVFYDKGD
-61 KDKNKEKP
+61 
-69 FEYECKDGTK
+69 FSHECKDGTQ
-79 LKITNG
+79 LNISNG

-99 IKDKEW
+99 IRDKEW
-105 ERNEDGT
+105 DRNEDGT
-112 YDNPFLAFMEKG
+112 YVEPFLAFMEKG
-124 IGLKYVGLSEENS
+124 IGLKYVGLSEEDSGNE
-137 NNTECG
+137 ECG
-143 VTTIKKYPLAPD
+143 VPILDKFPLAPD

-162 KTLYNKMIKMKKQL
+162 KTLYNKMVQMKKQL
-176 IFWEEHTKL
+176 IFWEEHTKA

-191 YYQRLKEEFKMR
+191 YYQRLKEEFEMR
-203 NGDNLINKL
+203 NGDKLINKL
-212 AELIEEAEV
+212 GELIEEAED
-221 VATEYLEYTLK
+221 VATEYLGYT
-232 PDPSDHNKLIET
+232 SNT

-268 EDWVAGK
+268 EEWVAGK

-329 TITIGGEKIETPKNW
+329 TITIGGEEIETPTNW
-344 IPQTL
+344 IPQSL
-349 NWVKRNECFIC
+349 NWVKRNERFIC
-360 KKCGEVYEDNG
+360 KKCGRVYEDDG
-371 TCKCGNEKLTKF
+371 TCKCGNEELIKF
-383 YKYYEYVDEQEGTKV
+383 YKYYKPVDEQEGTKV

-413 TTYLNRNDEVET
+413 ATYLNRNDEVET

-435 YRKGMVMNR
+435 YRKGLVMNR

-454 AVMYGKESGYAD
+454 AVMYGKEEGHFD
-466 GIEAIINK
+466 GVEAIV
-474 GDSIGDNIIM
+474 GGDNRTNIKTDPNDDKTVI
-484 EGDYA
+484 
-489 VNLAAWGDVIT
+489 NLAAWGDVIT
-500 DITAKNN
+500 DITAENN

-527 KKDDRS
+527 KIDDRS
-533 EGDKKTYVVKTP
+533 EGDKKTYVVNSP
-545 FVGIFDEN
+545 FVGIFDNE
-553 YKIQFSRG
+553 YRIQFSRG
-561 DIITQEEYD
+561 DIITQEEYQSVGSNQ
-570 KIKDASEYCEAVKW
+570 KYCEEMTW

-591 NYKYYFKDFEA
+591 NYKYYFKGYEPDVDIYDEDGITLIQEA
-602 DTTSPYGANH
+602 SAYGKNH

-620 IYYKGNTSYEVI
+620 IYYKGNPSYEVI

-641 EIGDTVKGRDVV
+641 EIGDTVKGKDVV

-665 DGDYEEIEE
+665 HGDYEDIKENGVTKSVPI
-674 EGEKKYIPKEY
+674 EY

-703 PYNRYQNL
+703 PYSIYQSL
-711 YVLEYDKDETIT
+711 HVLEYDKDETIT
-723 TEMFGQL
+723 SEMFEQL
-730 SKENKPLCNGTTV
+730 SKENKPLCDGTTV
-743 SEDFTDDN
+743 SEKFTDDN
-751 KKKCKPVEETIWSLV
+751 KKKCKPIEETIWSLV
-766 AKDKFKEYIEGKFDR
+766 EKGKFDDYIKGKFDR

-854 YYNGVNF
+854 YYNGVSF

-869 YIERGVTQAF
+869 YVERGVTQAF

-907 ENIDLG
+907 EDIDLG

>member
-25 DIDEQGTCEI
+25 DIDEQGTCKI

-51 NVYYDKNIVD
+51 NVYF
-61 KDKNKEKP
+61 KDDFKDGEWV
-69 FEYECKDGTK
+69 FEHDCKDGTK
-79 LKITNG
+79 LRIRKG

-105 ERNEDGT
+105 ERKENGEYED
-112 YDNPFLAFMEKG
+112 PFLAFMERG
-124 IGLKYVGLSEENS
+124 IGLKYVGLSEEVSENG
-137 NNTECG
+137 ECG
-143 VTTIKKYPLAPD
+143 VTTIKKFPLAPD

-191 YYQRLKEEFKMR
+191 YYQRLKEEFEMR
-203 NGDNLINKL
+203 NGNNLINKL

-221 VATEYLEYTLK
+221 VATEYLGYTLK
-232 PDPSDHNKLIET
+232 PDPSDNNKLIET

-268 EDWVAGK
+268 EEWVAGK

-302 KKDEFG
+302 AKKDEFG

-329 TITIGGEKIETPKNW
+329 TIMIGGEDIETPKNW

-349 NWVKRNECFIC
+349 NWVNR
-360 KKCGEVYEDNG
+360 Y
-371 TCKCGNEKLTKF
+371 
-383 YKYYEYVDEQEGTKV
+383 EQEGTEVV

-454 AVMYGKESGYAD
+454 AVMYGKEEGHFD
-466 GIEAIINK
+466 GVEAIVGGDKPTNIKFDTDNK
-474 GDSIGDNIIM
+474 T
-484 EGDYA
+484 
-489 VNLAAWGDVIT
+489 VLNLAAWGDVIT
-500 DITAKNN
+500 DIKAVNDR
-507 EEYGYGTITFTY
+507 EDCGTITFTY

-527 KKDDRS
+527 KIDDRS
-533 EGDKKTYVVKTP
+533 EGDKKTYVVNSP
-545 FVGIFDEN
+545 CVGIFDNN

-561 DIITQEEYD
+561 DIITQEEFD
-570 KIKDASEYCEAVKW
+570 RIINAKEYCDEAKW

-602 DTTSPYGANH
+602 DTTSPYGVNH

-632 TRFINGPKY
+632 TRFIDGPKY
-641 EIGDTVKGRDVV
+641 RIGDIVYGYIVV
-653 SRYKTTEYLKDY
+653 SRYKTAEYLKDY
-665 DGDYEEIEE
+665 RGDYEDIEE
-674 EGEKKYIPKEY
+674 NGVIKSVPIEY

-723 TEMFGQL
+723 PEMFGQL

>member
-25 DIDEQGTCEI
+25 DIDEQGTCKI

-51 NVYYDKNIVD
+51 NVFYN
-61 KDKNKEKP
+61 KNKVYKGEEKP

-99 IKDKEW
+99 IRDKEW
-105 ERNEDGT
+105 EREDGIYT
-112 YDNPFLAFMEKG
+112 VPFLAFMEKG
-124 IGLKYVGLSEENS
+124 IGLKYVGWSEEVSKNE
-137 NNTECG
+137 ECG
-143 VTTIKKYPLAPD
+143 VTTMKKFPLAPD

-162 KTLYNKMIKMKKQL
+162 KTLYNKIVQMKKQL

-191 YYQRLKEEFKMR
+191 YYQRLKEEFEMR
-203 NGDNLINKL
+203 NGNKL
-212 AELIEEAEV
+212 IDELPKLIEEAEK
-221 VATEYLEYTLK
+221 VATEYLGYTSYINDLGERK
-232 PDPSDHNKLIET
+232 NT

-268 EDWVAGK
+268 EEWVAGK

-302 KKDEFG
+302 KKDEFE

-329 TITIGGEKIETPKNW
+329 TITIGGKDIDTPKNW

-349 NWVKRNECFIC
+349 NWVDRNECFIC
-360 KKCGEVYEDNG
+360 KKCGRVYEDDG
-371 TCKCGNEKLTKF
+371 ICKCGNEELIKF
-383 YKYYEYVDEQEGTKV
+383 YKYYKYVDEQEGTKV

-435 YRKGMVMNR
+435 YRKGLVMNR

-454 AVMYGKESGYAD
+454 AVMYGKEEGHFD
-466 GIEAIINK
+466 GVEAIINE
-474 GDSIGDNIIM
+474 GNSIGDNIIM

-500 DITAKNN
+500 NIEAENGED
-507 EEYGYGTITFTY
+507 GSGTITFTY

-533 EGDKKTYVVKTP
+533 EGM
-545 FVGIFDEN
+545 
-553 YKIQFSRG
+553 
-561 DIITQEEYD
+561 
-570 KIKDASEYCEAVKW
+570 KW

-632 TRFINGPKY
+632 TRFIDGPKC
-641 EIGDTVKGRDVV
+641 EIGHIVKGTNVV

-665 DGDYEEIEE
+665 DGDYEDINENGVI
-674 EGEKKYIPKEY
+674 KSVPKEY
-685 EVIKPFINGE
+685 EVIKPFINGG

-703 PYNRYQNL
+703 PYSIYKELRSL
-711 YVLEYDKDETIT
+711 DYDKDETIT
-723 TEMFGQL
+723 SEMFDQL

-743 SEDFTDDN
+743 SKKFTDDN
-751 KKKCKPVEETIWSLV
+751 KKKCKPVEETIWSLRDRG
-766 AKDKFKEYIEGKFDR
+766 KDKFNAYIEGKFDR

-802 EKMEFY
+802 DKMEFY

-837 VDITHVDIEERP
+837 VDIKHVDIEERP

>member
-25 DIDEQGTCEI
+25 EIDEQGTCEI

-42 QGDYGRIIA
+42 QGDYGMIIA
-51 NVYYDKNIVD
+51 NVFYDKGN
-61 KDKNKEKP
+61 
-69 FEYECKDGTK
+69 FSHECKDGTK
-79 LKITNG
+79 LNISKG

-99 IKDKEW
+99 IRDKEW
-105 ERNEDGT
+105 ARKENGE
-112 YDNPFLAFMEKG
+112 YEEPFLAFMEKG
-124 IGLKYVGLSEENS
+124 IGLKYVGLSEEDS

-203 NGDNLINKL
+203 NGDKLINKL
-212 AELIEEAEV
+212 AELIEEAED
-221 VATEYLEYTLK
+221 VATEYLGYA
-232 PDPSDHNKLIET
+232 SNT

-268 EDWVAGK
+268 EEWVAGK

-329 TITIGGEKIETPKNW
+329 TITIGGENIETPKNW

-349 NWVKRNECFIC
+349 NWVDR
-360 KKCGEVYEDNG
+360 Y
-371 TCKCGNEKLTKF
+371 
-383 YKYYEYVDEQEGTKV
+383 EQEGTKV

-454 AVMYGKESGYAD
+454 AVMYGKESSYAD

-500 DITAKNN
+500 DITANNN

-527 KKDDRS
+527 KIDDRS
-533 EGDKKTYVVKTP
+533 EGDKKTYVVNSP
-545 FVGIFDEN
+545 CVGIFDNN

-561 DIITQEEYD
+561 DIITQEEFD
-570 KIKDASEYCEAVKW
+570 RIINAKEYCDEAKW

-602 DTTSPYGANH
+602 DTTSPYGVNH

-632 TRFINGPKY
+632 TRFIDGPKY
-641 EIGDTVKGRDVV
+641 RIGDIVYGYIVV

-711 YVLEYDKDETIT
+711 YVLEYNKDETIT
-723 TEMFGQL
+723 TEMFDQL

-743 SEDFTDDN
+743 SEKFTDDN
-751 KKKCKPVEETIWSLV
+751 KKKCKPVEETIWSL
-766 AKDKFKEYIEGKFDR
+766 KNSGKFDKYIEGKFDR